1 MLGRWHGASMC
12 AYMCALTRPCV
23 CSEIELNLNL
33 RQTLSGP
40 RTISHTSVDSPSTT
54 SDLVRDRAEVTSR
67 DQTGYVGGKVREGNS
82 PATWRERKSVFFE
95 TKLLLQTVARCHSRV
110 YCITNT

>member
-1 MLGRWHGASMC
+1 MC
-12 AYMCALTRPCV
+12 VCV

-40 RTISHTSVDSPSTT
+40 RAISHTSVDSPSTT

-67 DQTGYVGGKVREGNS
+67 DQMGYVGGKMRKGNL

-95 TKLLLQTVARCHSRV
+95 TNSLPRTLARCHSRV
-110 YCITNT
+110 YYMMYARRVKLTDN

>member
-1 MLGRWHGASMC
+1 MS
-12 AYMCALTRPCV
+12 AYMYALTRPCVCV

-67 DQTGYVGGKVREGNS
+67 DQTGYFGGKVREGNS
-82 PATWRERKSVFFE
+82 PAMWRERKSVFFVNE
-95 TKLLLQTVARCHSRV
+95 TLASNCGEMPLESLLHNEHVGESL
-110 YCITNT
+110 